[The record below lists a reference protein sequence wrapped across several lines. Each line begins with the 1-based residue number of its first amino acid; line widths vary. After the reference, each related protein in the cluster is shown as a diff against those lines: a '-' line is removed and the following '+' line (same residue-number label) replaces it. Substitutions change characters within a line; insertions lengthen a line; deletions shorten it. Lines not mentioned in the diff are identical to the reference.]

1 MDGHALPS
9 EDTGLDLEV
18 SEQSRAFAG
27 PLWWRGRLGRRGAG
41 SQDAGEPL
49 RIVG

>member
-1 MDGHALPS
+1 MAGRALPS
-9 EDTGLDLEV
+9 EDIGLDLEV
-18 SEQSRAFAG
+18 SEQSQAFAG
-27 PLWWRGRLGRRGAG
+27 PLWWWGRLDRGWGG